1 METSLESWD
10 FLILVVYLLGIV
22 ALGSYFARG
31 MKTSEDFFLA
41 GRGFSWFPLGLSII
55 VSLMSANSFLGTP
68 GYSYGHDLQMI
79 AVSPLMLPIM
89 LIVLYF
95 FLPTFYRFRVTT
107 AYEYLERRLG
117 AGSRM
122 VATSLFL
129 LTRLGWLG
137 TVIYVPCVPL
147 SRVAGISLELCVIA
161 VGLGATLYTVL
172 GGMKAVVWTDVI
184 QFFVLIGGLLV
195 MVAALIENVDGGA
208 LGIWEKASAGGRTT
222 LFQLE
227 GDLFRD
233 TTIWAIFIGSIAAY
247 LADYGADQVALQ
259 RYFSARSLQD
269 SQRSILC
276 NAVAVIP
283 LVLLLGALGLGLF
296 AFYQQSPEQLQ
307 PGIEK
312 DHVMVFFAA
321 TQLPT
326 GFAGLMIAAIFAA
339 TMSSVDSGINSMST
353 ACVVDIYRRWIR
365 APAGTSNEESSPQ
378 EKGSELK
385 LARGL
390 TTFWGFV
397 GTVTALF
404 VMPHAGSIVLMSVKV
419 MGLFTGPLL
428 GIFLLALFTRKTRDL
443 PCLAGALTGW
453 SIAAYY
459 AFATEMT
466 FWWWSPLGCL
476 ITIVVGWGL
485 SVLISQPSAP
495 KSSAVFEADED

>member
-1 METSLESWD
+1 MESSLESWD
-10 FLILVVYLLGIV
+10 ILIIFVYLLGIV
-22 ALGSYFARG
+22 ALGSFFAKG
-31 MKTSEDFFLA
+31 IKTSDDFFLA
-41 GRGFSWFPLGLSII
+41 GRSFSWFPLGLSII

-79 AVSPLMLPIM
+79 AVAPLMLPIM
-89 LIVLYF
+89 LIVIYF

-107 AYEYLERRLG
+107 AYEYLEHRLG
-117 AGSRM
+117 AGSRLL
-122 VATSLFL
+122 ATSLFL

-147 SRVAGISLELCVIA
+147 SRVAGVSLELCVVA
-161 VGLGATLYTVL
+161 VGVGATLYTVL

-184 QFFVLIGGLLV
+184 QFFVLIGGLMV
-195 MVAALIENVDGGA
+195 MVATLIEGVEGGA
-208 LGIWEKASAGGRTT
+208 YGIWEKAGAGGRTT
-222 LFQLE
+222 LFQFE

-233 TTIWAIFIGSIAAY
+233 TTIWAIFIGSIAAF
-247 LADYGADQVALQ
+247 LADYGADQVAIQ
-259 RYFSARSLQD
+259 RYFSARSLRD

-283 LVLLLGALGLGLF
+283 LVLLLGAVGLGLF
-296 AFYQQSPEQLQ
+296 AFYQQFPEQLEA
-307 PGIEK
+307 GIEK

-321 TQLPT
+321 TQLTT

-353 ACVVDIYRRWIR
+353 ACVVDIYRRWIS
-365 APAGTSNEESSPQ
+365 PPVGTEQDELSPQ

-390 TTFWGFV
+390 TAFWGFV

-428 GIFLLALFTRKTRDL
+428 GIFLLALFTRKTRDQ
-443 PCLAGALTGW
+443 PCLVGALAGW
-453 SIAAYY
+453 STGAYF

-476 ITIVVGWGL
+476 VTLAVGWGL
-485 SVLISQPSAP
+485 SVLISGPPTADQEQVPSR
-495 KSSAVFEADED
+495 V

>member
-1 METSLESWD
+1 METSLEFWD
-10 FLILVVYLLGIV
+10 FLILIVYLLGIV

-31 MKTSEDFFLA
+31 IKTSEDFFLA
-41 GRGFSWFPLGLSII
+41 GRSFSWFPLGLSII
-55 VSLMSANSFLGTP
+55 VSLMSANSFLGIP
-68 GYSYGHDLQMI
+68 GYSYGHDLQLI
-79 AVSPLMLPIM
+79 AMTPLMLPIM
-89 LIVLYF
+89 FIVIYF

-117 AGSRM
+117 AGSRLL
-122 VATSLFL
+122 ATCLFL

-147 SRVAGISLELCVIA
+147 SRVAGISLELCVVS
-161 VGLGATLYTVL
+161 VGVGATLYTVL
-172 GGMKAVVWTDVI
+172 GGMKAVVWTDVV
-184 QFFVLIGGLLV
+184 QFFVLIGGLVV
-195 MVAALIENVDGGA
+195 MVVTLVENVDGGA

-222 LFQLE
+222 LIQFE
-227 GDLFRD
+227 GDLFSD
-233 TTIWAIFIGSIAAY
+233 TTIWAILIGSIAAY

-259 RYFSARSLQD
+259 RYFSARSLKD

-283 LVLLLGALGLGLF
+283 LVLLLGAVGLGLF
-296 AFYQQSPEQLQ
+296 AFYQQSPEQLEA
-307 PGIEK
+307 GIEK

-321 TQLPT
+321 TQLPP
-326 GFAGLMIAAIFAA
+326 GFAGLMIAAIFAT

-353 ACVVDIYRRWIR
+353 ACVVDIYRRWIH
-365 APAGTSNEESSPQ
+365 PPVGTELEELSAQ
-378 EKGSELK
+378 EKGSELT

-390 TTFWGFV
+390 TAFWGIV
-397 GTVTALF
+397 GTAMALF

-443 PCLAGALTGW
+443 PCLSGALAGW
-453 SIAAYY
+453 SITAYL

-466 FWWWSPLGCL
+466 FWWWSPLGCT
-476 ITIVVGWGL
+476 ITVLVGWIL
-485 SVLISQPSAP
+485 SVLTSRPPAAQQEQVQSTL
-495 KSSAVFEADED
+495 

>member
-1 METSLESWD
+1 METSLEFWD
-10 FLILVVYLLGIV
+10 FLILGVYLLGIV
-22 ALGSYFARG
+22 GLGSYFAG
-31 MKTSEDFFLA
+31 GIKTSEDFFLA
-41 GRGFSWFPLGLSII
+41 GRSFSWFPLGLSII

-89 LIVLYF
+89 LIVIYF

-107 AYEYLERRLG
+107 AYEYLEQRLG
-117 AGSRM
+117 AGSRLL
-122 VATSLFL
+122 ATGLFL
-129 LTRLGWLG
+129 LTRTGWLG

-147 SRVAGISLELCVIA
+147 SRVAGISLELCVVT

-195 MVAALIENVDGGA
+195 MVATLIENVDGGA
-208 LGIWEKASAGGRTT
+208 LGIWEKAGAGGRTT

-227 GDLFRD
+227 GDLFSE
-233 TTIWAIFIGSIAAY
+233 TTIWAILIGSIAAY
-247 LADYGADQVALQ
+247 LADYGTDQVALQ
-259 RYFSARSLQD
+259 RYFSARSLRD
-269 SQRSILC
+269 SQRSLLC

-283 LVLLLGALGLGLF
+283 LVLLLGAVGLGLF
-296 AFYQQSPEQLQ
+296 AFYQQSPEELGA
-307 PGIEK
+307 GIEK

-365 APAGTSNEESSPQ
+365 PPARTSNQESSPQ

-385 LARGL
+385 LARVL
-390 TTFWGFV
+390 TAFWGFV
-397 GTVTALF
+397 GTATALF

-428 GIFLLALFTRKTRDL
+428 GIFLLAFFTRKTRDL
-443 PCLAGALTGW
+443 PCLAGALAGW
-453 SIAAYY
+453 SIGAYC

-466 FWWWSPLGCL
+466 FWWWSPLGCML
-476 ITIVVGWGL
+476 TIIVGWGL
-485 SVLISQPSAP
+485 SVLISRPPAAQEEQAEVS
-495 KSSAVFEADED
+495 V